1 MLRRHAG
8 RWVLRE
14 QLLLSRVPIR
24 LKLIL
29 LAGVPVLG
37 ALILAAM
44 IARDARR
51 QDESAAALGSI
62 EDLAQLS
69 ARMGGL
75 VHALQFE
82 RNELSLHLGK
92 KSGASSML
100 SERFVRTDT
109 ARNQLREFLA
119 ARKVSALPRRLA
131 RDLNTAE
138 DKLRALQNV
147 RAAALSGKQPIEE
160 LLEYYE
166 STDLALISATAALSQ
181 LADDGELMRAI
192 SALVIVLQI
201 KERASQEHALLS
213 HVFAINEFP
222 PGSYKELVTLI
233 TEETDY
239 INMLRVA
246 ATDSVNEQLMR
257 TSQRPEFVRAAQ
269 LRKVSLDTMDDDFH
283 TTPEEWS
290 LVQGAKIERLRG
302 LEVALNEAV
311 KTAAV
316 QKIAVASRSVR
327 LSYGLAAGVIALS
340 ALLAGLIARSVSR
353 SVANLARAAELVS
366 QHKNFDIR
374 AVKNSEDELGRLTD
388 TFNEMLSGIQARDAE
403 LRHHGENLEQ
413 LVKERTAAL
422 QTRNQAMRLVLDN
435 VEQGLVTIELDGTMS
450 AERSRAFDE
459 WFGTSDTQ
467 HSFADRLARGD
478 ALTCESLKA
487 GWGQV
492 TDGFLPL
499 DVAIDQMP
507 QHVAMDGRHYD
518 LRFRAIVGQEGLRGA
533 LLVVS
538 DVTDH
543 MERLRRD
550 AEQREMISV
559 FERFMRDRV
568 AFAEFFREAEALVN
582 DVVTPVADKPQLL
595 RSLHTLKG
603 NCSIF
608 GVESVATVAHGL
620 ESSLAESDLAPS
632 VEQAAELERTWQA
645 FAARVVRL
653 SDTDA
658 EQVVQVSYEELREL
672 EASARA
678 REPHPKLE
686 ALLAR
691 LSYERGSVRLRRVA
705 EQAMSLAERLGKG
718 KLEVEVEASPDVRFN
733 PEHWAPFW
741 SSFVHVVR
749 NALDHGIEAPPVRL
763 AAGKPELAKIK
774 LLAAADAE
782 VLTIEISDDG
792 RGVDWARVAEKAQS
806 RGLPNESEQDLVDAL
821 FCDGLSTADSA
832 TEVSG
837 RGVGMSA
844 VRHAAGLLGG
854 TVSVISTPGV
864 GTCVRFRFP
873 LAESTKA
880 ALPSAALGKVTQAAA
895 C

>member
-1 MLRRHAG
+1 M
-8 RWVLRE
+8 
-14 QLLLSRVPIR
+14 LSRVPIR

-92 KSGASSML
+92 KSGVSSML

-109 ARNQLREFLA
+109 ARNQLRDFLA

-138 DKLRALQNV
+138 DKLRVLQDV
-147 RAAALSGKQPIEE
+147 RAAALSGKQPIDE

-166 STDLALISATAALSQ
+166 AADLALISATAALSQ

-222 PGSYKELVTLI
+222 AGTYKELVTLT

-239 INMLRVA
+239 INMLQVA
-246 ATDSVNEQLMR
+246 ATDSVNEQLKR
-257 TSQRPEFVRAAQ
+257 TSQRPEFVRAAE

-374 AVKNSEDELGRLTD
+374 AIKNSEDELGRLTD

-403 LRHHGENLEQ
+403 LRHHGENLER

-459 WFGTSDTQ
+459 WFGTSDTE
-467 HSFADRLARGD
+467 HSFADRLARGN
-478 ALTCESLKA
+478 ALMCQSLKV

-492 TDGFLPL
+492 TDGFMPL

-507 QHVAMDGRHYD
+507 QHVARDGRHYN
-518 LRFRAIVGQEGLRGA
+518 LRYRAIVEPEGLRGA

-538 DVTDH
+538 DVTDQL
-543 MERLRRD
+543 ERLRRD

-559 FERFMRDRV
+559 FERFTRDRV
-568 AFAEFFREAEALVN
+568 AFAEFFTEGEMLVN
-582 DVVTPVADKPQLL
+582 DVVTPVADKSQLL

-608 GVESVATVAHGL
+608 GVDSVATVAHGL
-620 ESSLAESDLAPS
+620 ESSLAESGLPPS
-632 VEQAAELERTWQA
+632 VEQAAELQSTWQA

-653 SDTDA
+653 SGADA
-658 EQVVQVSYEELREL
+658 EKVVQVSYEELREL

-705 EQAMSLAERLGKG
+705 EQAQSLAERLDKG
-718 KLEVEVEASPDVRFN
+718 KLEVDVEASPDVRFQ
-733 PEHWAPFW
+733 PERWAPFW

-749 NALDHGIEAPPVRL
+749 NALDHGIEPAPARL
-763 AAGKPELAKIK
+763 AAGKPEIAKIK
-774 LLAAADAE
+774 LVAAADAE

-792 RGVDWARVAEKAQS
+792 RGIDWTRVAEKAQS
-806 RGLPNESEQDLVDAL
+806 LGLPNESEQDLVDAL
-821 FCDGLSTADSA
+821 FCDGLSTADSV

-844 VRHAAGLLGG
+844 VRLATSLLGG
-854 TVSVISTPGV
+854 TVSVISTRGV

-873 LAESTKA
+873 VAEATQV
-880 ALPSAALGKVTQAAA
+880 ALPSAALGNVSQAAA
-895 C
+895 G

>member
-1 MLRRHAG
+1 
-8 RWVLRE
+8 VLT
-14 QLLLSRVPIR
+14 RVPIR

-37 ALILAAM
+37 ALILATM
-44 IARDARR
+44 IARDAGR
-51 QDESAAALGSI
+51 QHESAAALGSI

-82 RNELSLHLGK
+82 RNELSLQLGK
-92 KSGASSML
+92 KSGVSSSL
-100 SERFVRTDT
+100 SERFVQTDA
-109 ARNQLREFLA
+109 ARNRLREFLA
-119 ARKVSALPRRLA
+119 ARKVSGLPRRLT

-138 DKLRALQNV
+138 NKLSTLHDV
-147 RAAALSGKQPIEE
+147 RAAALSGKQPIDE

-213 HVFAINEFP
+213 HVFAISEFP
-222 PGSYKELVTLI
+222 PGTYKELVTLI

-239 INMLRVA
+239 VNMLRVA
-246 ATDSVNEQLMR
+246 ATDSVNEQLER
-257 TSQRPEFVRAAQ
+257 TSQRPEFVRAAE

-290 LVQGAKIERLRG
+290 TVQGTKIERLRS

-316 QKIAVASRSVR
+316 RKIALAARSVR

-340 ALLAGLIARSVSR
+340 ALLAGLIARSISR

-366 QHKNFDIR
+366 KHKNFDIR

-403 LRHHGENLEQ
+403 LRHHGENLER

-422 QTRNQAMRLVLDN
+422 QARNQAMRLVLDN
-435 VEQGLVTIELDGTMS
+435 VEQGLVTIELNGTMS
-450 AERSRAFDE
+450 AERSRAFDD

-467 HSFADRLARGD
+467 RSFADQLACGN
-478 ALTCESLKA
+478 ALLCDSLKV
-487 GWGQV
+487 GWEQV

-499 DVAIDQMP
+499 EVAIDQMP
-507 QHVAMDGRHYD
+507 QHLALEGRHYN
-518 LRFRAIVGQEGLRGA
+518 LRYRAIVEQEGLRGA

-550 AEQREMISV
+550 AEQREMLSV
-559 FERFMRDRV
+559 FERFTRDRV
-568 AFAEFFREAEALVN
+568 AFAEFFRECETLVN
-582 DVVTPVADKPQLL
+582 DVVAPVLDKSQLL

-608 GVESVATVAHGL
+608 GVDSLATVAHRL
-620 ESSLAESDLAPS
+620 EGSLAESALLPS
-632 VEQAAELERTWQA
+632 AEQTAELQSTWQA
-645 FAARVVRL
+645 FAARVLRL
-653 SDTDA
+653 SGMDA
-658 EQVVQVSYEELREL
+658 EPVVEVSYEELREL
-672 EASARA
+672 EACARA
-678 REPHPKLE
+678 REPHPKLA
-686 ALLAR
+686 ALLMR

-705 EQAMSLAERLGKG
+705 QQAKSLAERLGKAE
-718 KLEVEVEASPDVRFN
+718 LDVEIEASPDVRFQ

-749 NALDHGIEAPPVRL
+749 NALDHGIEPPRVRV
-763 AAGKPELAKIK
+763 AAGKPERAKLK
-774 LLAAADAE
+774 LVAAADAE

-792 RGVDWARVAEKAQS
+792 RGIDWARVAQKAES
-806 RGLPNESEQDLVDAL
+806 RGLPSASEQDLVDAL
-821 FCDGLSTADSA
+821 FCEGLSTAESV
-832 TEVSG
+832 TEISG
-837 RGVGMSA
+837 RGVGMGA
-844 VRHAAGLLGG
+844 ARHAASLLGG
-854 TVSVISTPGV
+854 TVSVISTRGV

-873 LAESTKA
+873 IAEATKA
-880 ALPSAALGKVTQAAA
+880 A
-895 C
+895 